1 MTYYEQKKID
11 YWVYL
16 LDHHWAMFFLI
27 MYFHI
32 CSVPYCRMFTVVVV
46 LIVFLLLFGVFLP
59 IMVCTPQTC
68 QLKQILSSGN
78 VKIDSKLK
86 DKIVMVILFLNYA
99 VKIISK
105 SQKFFPWKKV
115 RRNDK
120 LCFYHL

>member
-16 LDHHWAMFFLI
+16 LDHLLGNVFSNDA
-27 MYFHI
+27 FHT

-46 LIVFLLLFGVFLP
+46 LIVFSLLFGVFLP

-86 DKIVMVILFLNYA
+86 GKIVMVILFLNYA

-105 SQKFFPWKKV
+105 KFGFFMEKG
-115 RRNDK
+115 
-120 LCFYHL
+120 